1 MPVIFDVGCCFLV
14 VIFKQKVQKNDFHG
28 NNADYISAR
37 NGAESR
43 FTMAKV
49 FLVGIQDMN
58 FPTRDGKGVI
68 DGIALQCNYPD
79 SNVIGLRDEI
89 CNAVGFTVASHTPYV
104 QHNVELETNLKGK
117 VVGISMAEE

>member
-1 MPVIFDVGCCFLV
+1 
-14 VIFKQKVQKNDFHG
+14 
-28 NNADYISAR
+28 
-37 NGAESR
+37 
-43 FTMAKV
+43 MAKV

-79 SNVIGLRDEI
+79 LNVIGLRADSKFISREI
-89 CNAVGFTVASHTPYV
+89 CNAVGFTVASLTPFV

-117 VVGISMAEE
+117 FVGISLAEE